1 MSRSNKVAGVCDRTI
16 FPNRGPQ
23 AVSNTLWALGR
34 MGAYHEP
41 AVTAG
46 LAAFRASHEAYKPL
60 EVANLLWALT
70 SFRHHPEGAFA
81 ELIKWWVRTG
91 AGACF
96 SVRTR
101 HVCSRLS

>member
-1 MSRSNKVAGVCDRTI
+1 MAQIRVTGRSESSLCLCAFGPLRPNG
-16 FPNRGPQ
+16 FPNRAPQ

-46 LAAFRASHEAYKPL
+46 LAAFRAAHEAYKPV
-60 EVANLLWALT
+60 EVSNLLWALT

-81 ELIKWWVRTG
+81 QLINWWVRTG
-91 AGACF
+91 
-96 SVRTR
+96 
-101 HVCSRLS
+101 SRS